1 MTQTITAEPVTQT
14 ITGYFDGIIDGHAHG
29 WAYQPSHSSNRL
41 TVQIVCNGEVVGYGI
56 ADQYRED
63 LGPAGIGD
71 GRHLFRI
78 ALSYELYDGQVHS
91 LSAREA
97 KTGTLLTGGSY
108 SFGPENKTYP
118 FDLMSR
124 AQGLQILMKQFTQP
138 AFIAFAQKANNFAQA
153 FRLAST
159 LQESGQLQEAFDA
172 WTAIAKA
179 LGDNALCHCK
189 LGENYLL
196 RGQTELA
203 LEAFRSAAAA
213 DLRQAWAHWGIAS
226 AQRLLGQFV
235 EAEEALQVAL
245 ALQPHNTTL
254 QARLAEIQDRSLP
267 ARIDALLTAGERETA
282 IELLKKRLL
291 ADPENSIAADKLDE
305 LIHPRPHHD
314 STLPGLEHLREFQKN
329 QRLLDLLLD
338 DAELILEKRTGQ

>member
-1 MTQTITAEPVTQT
+1 MTQTFTATPVTQT
-14 ITGYFDGIIDGHAHG
+14 IIGYFEGIVDDHAHG
-29 WAYQPSHSSNRL
+29 WAYQPGHNRL
-41 TVQIVCNGEVVGYGI
+41 TVEIVCNGEVVGYGK

-71 GRHLFRI
+71 GRHLFCI
-78 ALSYELYDGQVHS
+78 ALSYELYDGQIHT

-97 KTGTLLTGGSY
+97 KTGSPLNGGSY
-108 SFGPENKTYP
+108 TFGPENRAYP

-124 AQGLQILMKQFTQP
+124 AQGLQILLEQFAQP
-138 AFIAFAQKANNFAQA
+138 AFSALAQKADNFAQA
-153 FRLAST
+153 YRLAST

-172 WTAIAKA
+172 WTTIAKA

-203 LEAFRSAAAA
+203 LEAFRSAAKT

-226 AQRLLGQFV
+226 AQRLLGHLV
-235 EAEEALQVAL
+235 EAEDALQVAL
-245 ALQPHNTTL
+245 ALQPHNSKL
-254 QARLAEIQDRSLP
+254 QARLAEIQDHSLP
-267 ARIDALLTAGERETA
+267 ARVDALLACGERETA
-282 IELLKKRLL
+282 IGLLKKRLI

-305 LIHPRPHHD
+305 LIYPHPRD
-314 STLPGLEHLREFQKN
+314 ESTLPGLEQLREFQKN
-329 QRLLDLLLD
+329 QRLLELLLD
-338 DAELILEKRTGQ
+338 DVELIPKNRTGQ

>member
-1 MTQTITAEPVTQT
+1 MTQTFTAAPVAQT
-14 ITGYFDGIIDGHAHG
+14 IIGYFEGIVDDHAHG

-63 LGPAGIGD
+63 LSPAGIGD

-78 ALSYELYDGQVHS
+78 ALSYELYDGQIHS

-97 KTGTLLTGGSY
+97 KTGTLLSGGSY
-108 SFGPENKTYP
+108 SFGPENRTYP

-124 AQGLQILMKQFTQP
+124 AQGLQILQEQFTQR

-153 FRLAST
+153 YRLAST

-189 LGENYLL
+189 LGENHLL

-213 DLRQAWAHWGIAS
+213 DLLQVRAHWGIAS

-254 QARLAEIQDRSLP
+254 QTRLAEIQDLSLP
-267 ARIDALLTAGERETA
+267 VRIDALLTAGERETA

-305 LIHPRPHHD
+305 LIHPRPYHD
-314 STLPGLEHLREFQKN
+314 GTLPGLEQLRAFQKN